1 MLTGDPAHLDKI
13 PPIREATRGWLAESV
28 RLDGTPEELTARA
41 RGRVF
46 RALIGDEDLATF
58 SRRYRI
64 TARVRTL
71 EGIRVRA
78 VARPGDALAG
88 EEIEPNLE
96 EAYLAELDREQR
108 T

>member
-1 MLTGDPAHLDKI
+1 IASDV
-13 PPIREATRGWLAESV
+13 EAAASRILLLHRG
-28 RLDGTPEELTARA
+28 RLRFDGTPEELTARA

-46 RALIGDEDLATF
+46 RDLISDADLAAF

-78 VARPGDALAG
+78 VARPGEPTTG
-88 EEIEPNLE
+88 ELVEPNLE
-96 EAYLAELDREQR
+96 EAYLAETDLAG
-108 T
+108 